1 MSSRLLWIAGV
12 ILFLAVVFCGGF
24 FYFQHRIQRSQAE
37 AAAPDTS
44 KSLINKPFPQAEL
57 VDAYGAKI
65 DEQTLRTGR
74 VVVVFLTMDCDA
86 CKSEGKFL
94 ETVVGRRKDVTF
106 YGVVPFGT
114 HPQNPQATETV
125 FPFKVLYDEGNAY
138 VATMGIN
145 RVPVKVFLENGI
157 IKKGW
162 IGAALTDKAKA
173 SFEEWLD
180 SLP

>member
-1 MSSRLLWIAGV
+1 MSSRLRWIAGV
-12 ILFLAVVFCGGF
+12 ILFLTAVFCGGLY
-24 FYFQHRIQRSQAE
+24 YFQHRIQRSQAE
-37 AAAPDTS
+37 AETVTS
-44 KSLINKPFPQAEL
+44 KSLINKPFPRAKL
-57 VDAYGAKI
+57 VDAYGADV

-86 CKSEGKFL
+86 CASEGKFL
-94 ETVVGRRKDVTF
+94 QTVVGRRKDVTF
-106 YGVVPFGT
+106 YGLVPFGT
-114 HPQNPQATETV
+114 HPQDPQATEKV

-145 RVPVKVFLENGI
+145 RVPVKVFLENGV

-162 IGAALTDKAKA
+162 IGAALTDQAKG
-173 SFEEWLD
+173 SFLEWLD